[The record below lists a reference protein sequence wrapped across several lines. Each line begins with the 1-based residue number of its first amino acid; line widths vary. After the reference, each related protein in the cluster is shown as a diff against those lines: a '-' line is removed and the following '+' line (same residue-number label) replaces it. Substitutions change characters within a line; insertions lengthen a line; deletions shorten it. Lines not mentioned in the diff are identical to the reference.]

1 MSRRSQLSGY
11 VLIPAL
17 LLGVL
22 TACWSASSAW
32 GVSGSS
38 GGPGEPGSSNVVS
51 VSSSGDSSSSVSIVS
66 CSGDECSVTLSGN
79 SVVGVLDAT
88 FSVAR
93 IENGRATLRVDD
105 QDVSCAQGQSVSV
118 GSLNLTC
125 TRVTSDTVTFTASRA

>member
-1 MSRRSQLSGY
+1 M
-11 VLIPAL
+11 
-17 LLGVL
+17 
-22 TACWSASSAW
+22 
-32 GVSGSS
+32 
-38 GGPGEPGSSNVVS
+38 
-51 VSSSGDSSSSVSIVS
+51 SIVS

-79 SVVGVLDAT
+79 SVVRVLDAT

-125 TRVTSDTVTFTASRA
+125 TRVTSDTVEFTVSRG